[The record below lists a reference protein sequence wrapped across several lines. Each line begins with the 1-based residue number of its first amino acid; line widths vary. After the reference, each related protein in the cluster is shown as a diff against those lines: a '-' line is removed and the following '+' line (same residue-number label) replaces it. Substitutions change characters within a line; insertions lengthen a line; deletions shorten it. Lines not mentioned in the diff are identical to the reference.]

1 MNIYTDKNLSDEN
14 IAILEKLEN
23 EINKDKPILDK
34 MNIQITANTL
44 ANIYDNYRN
53 VLNGYYKPILENV
66 CNQFAV
72 DINQINRAMISDEI
86 YFRIT
91 DKRFEPIRQIVIT
104 LKQIMSFQFDKEVL
118 KHLDIKD
125 NVATIKDKE
134 KIINIFTY
142 NTKNEKQ
149 QAVTK
154 LLNGI
159 LPILNNLK
167 GYGITDITSMFYY
180 DIKGNIIGINKDSIY
195 RL

>member
-1 MNIYTDKNLSDEN
+1 
-14 IAILEKLEN
+14 
-23 EINKDKPILDK
+23 
-34 MNIQITANTL
+34 
-44 ANIYDNYRN
+44 
-53 VLNGYYKPILENV
+53 
-66 CNQFAV
+66 
-72 DINQINRAMISDEI
+72 
-86 YFRIT
+86 
-91 DKRFEPIRQIVIT
+91 
-104 LKQIMSFQFDKEVL
+104 MSFQFDKEVL